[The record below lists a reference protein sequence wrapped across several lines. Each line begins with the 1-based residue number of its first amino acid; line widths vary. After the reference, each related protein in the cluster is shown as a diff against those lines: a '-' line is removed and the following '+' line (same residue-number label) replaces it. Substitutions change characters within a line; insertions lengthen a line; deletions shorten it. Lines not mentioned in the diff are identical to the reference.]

1 MNDFSV
7 QELIILK
14 AAMQDRIALT
24 ERLVNELGNT
34 DNIAS
39 KILLDNYRCL
49 RSKIVELLLR
59 RISGLG

>member
-1 MNDFSV
+1 MNEFSV

-24 ERLVNELGNT
+24 ERLINELGNT
-34 DNIAS
+34 DSIAN

-49 RSKIVELLLR
+49 HFKIVEFLQR